1 MRESQRSSNH
11 DTGIESLLK
20 VPISLPDGSQ
30 FSSTPIK
37 LTVHDMIALS
47 ERYLPILNS
56 DPNFE
61 SKRRETAFEKPF
73 VL

>member
-1 MRESQRSSNH
+1 MSDSPKSPNH
-11 DTGIESLLK
+11 DTGIESLLRD
-20 VPISLPDGSQ
+20 PISLPDGSQ

-37 LTVHDMIALS
+37 LTIHEIIALS

-61 SKRRETAFEKPF
+61 VKRRETAFDKPF

>member
-1 MRESQRSSNH
+1 MSESQRSSNH
-11 DTGIESLLK
+11 DTGIERLLK
-20 VPISLPDGSQ
+20 DPISLPDGSR

-37 LTVHDMIALS
+37 LTIYEMIALS

-61 SKRRETAFEKPF
+61 SKRRETAFDKPF

>member
-1 MRESQRSSNH
+1 MSESQRSSNQ

-20 VPISLPDGSQ
+20 DPISLPDGSQ
-30 FSSTPIK
+30 FSSTPMK
-37 LTVHDMIALS
+37 LTIHEMIALS

-56 DPNFE
+56 GPNFE
-61 SKRRETAFEKPF
+61 LKRRETVFYKPF

>member
-1 MRESQRSSNH
+1 MSESQRSSNQ

-20 VPISLPDGSQ
+20 DPISLPDGSQ
-30 FSSTPIK
+30 FSSTPMK
-37 LTVHDMIALS
+37 LTIHEMIALS

-56 DPNFE
+56 EPNFE
-61 SKRRETAFEKPF
+61 LKRRETVFYKPF

>member
-1 MRESQRSSNH
+1 
-11 DTGIESLLK
+11 
-20 VPISLPDGSQ
+20 
-30 FSSTPIK
+30 
-37 LTVHDMIALS
+37 MIALS

-61 SKRRETAFEKPF
+61 SKRRVTAFDKPF

>member
-1 MRESQRSSNH
+1 MSESQRSSNQ

-20 VPISLPDGSQ
+20 DPISLPDGSQ
-30 FSSTPIK
+30 FSSTPMK
-37 LTVHDMIALS
+37 LTIHEMIALS

-61 SKRRETAFEKPF
+61 LKRRETVFYKPF